1 MVPPKRKANEHAMFG
16 QKTASLDVVA
26 MEVPKC
32 QSSTRENSSRV
43 VTQIHAMIASGSNK
57 GSNVFEKI
65 QIRSQP
71 DENSNVHIWMFPQK

>member
-1 MVPPKRKANEHAMFG
+1 MPLILKMVPPRRKENEHAMFG
-16 QKTASLDVVA
+16 QKTVFVDVVA

-43 VTQIHAMIASGSNK
+43 VTQVCHDCI
-57 GSNVFEKI
+57 VFEKI